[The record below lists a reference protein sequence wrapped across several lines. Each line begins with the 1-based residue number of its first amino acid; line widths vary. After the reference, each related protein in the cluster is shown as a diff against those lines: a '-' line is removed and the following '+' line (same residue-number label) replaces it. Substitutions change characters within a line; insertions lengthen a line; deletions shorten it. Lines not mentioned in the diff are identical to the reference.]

1 MLEASIFSD
10 GDETEMSREK
20 TGKKKKKVGMAMT
33 KQVGSIPKTG
43 RSKGKNYFSV
53 AN

>member
-10 GDETEMSREK
+10 GDETEMRGEK
-20 TGKKKKKVGMAMT
+20 TGKKKKVGMAMT